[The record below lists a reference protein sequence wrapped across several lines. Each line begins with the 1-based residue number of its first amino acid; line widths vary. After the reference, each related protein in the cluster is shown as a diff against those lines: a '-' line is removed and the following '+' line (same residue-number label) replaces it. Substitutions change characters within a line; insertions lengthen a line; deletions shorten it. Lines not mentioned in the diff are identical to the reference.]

1 MFLCGGGTNP
11 AETYIDVAYF
21 YGHEA
26 VQLPSLKSKPYLFI
40 TGDQSMHDEVR
51 ERDLPV
57 RIRQQID
64 PSPDPR
70 FTAGRF
76 NADGMPEE
84 GTWDK
89 LLIWQSLMKKY
100 HVFHVQKP
108 GYGNLSEW
116 STILGPERVL
126 KLTTAKACVD
136 CMLGAIALTSGARTL
151 EEYVEDLKERGQDEA
166 RRIEIS
172 AALAPYWESIARAM
186 DAAAA
191 TAKQELSESAGGK
204 LTELADGELVR
215 HIGCKCGFR
224 CNTEEDLDG
233 HVARFTGDNN
243 HEPISGQ

>member
-64 PSPDPR
+64 PLPDPR

-136 CMLGAIALTSGARTL
+136 CILGAIALTSGARTL
-151 EEYVEDLKERGQDEA
+151 QEYVEDLKERGQDEA
-166 RRIEIS
+166 RRNEIG
-172 AALAPYWESIARAM
+172 AALAPYWESIRLTQPAM
-186 DAAAA
+186 VSPSGPSAPLAAAASAPIAAA
-191 TAKQELSESAGGK
+191 TAMPEAAVEAAAGAV
-204 LTELADGELVR
+204 EAGE
-215 HIGCKCGFR
+215 
-224 CNTEEDLDG
+224 
-233 HVARFTGDNN
+233 
-243 HEPISGQ
+243 PQ